1 MNIARDL
8 NDEQFYTYIHE
19 IENNNKLLKEEKHK
33 LNLEYI
39 DLQYKNKEL
48 EFTLNKDI
56 KYIQLKCKEGQLL
69 ENERELNK
77 KNNKIRELEENI
89 SSYENF
95 IKNNEHNKDQNYS
108 NIIEQ
113 LKMQLNDSNE
123 KCKFLEKRLN
133 ENIKYNSQLKGKDS
147 INYCNECPK
156 LRDELTD
163 LKKQLNDIEIVFND
177 TLNQT
182 QLPLNGGSSSKCNY
196 KEILLN
202 DNYPEIIES
211 SSSNIASSSKLTNQS
226 ENMVSSSKS
235 TNKSENIA
243 LSSDLTNQ
251 SENNSSKLTHQ
262 TENMASLS
270 KSIRFCNEYLKTGR
284 CPYEKTCYYKH
295 KTRKWIN
302 DTQPMCEF
310 FKSSKCCYG
319 DQCRFS
325 HKL

>member
-8 NDEQFYTYIHE
+8 NDEKIYTYIHE
-19 IENNNKLLKEEKHK
+19 IENDNKLLKEEKHK
-33 LNLEYI
+33 LSLEYI

-56 KYIQLKCKEGQLL
+56 NYVQLKCKEGQLL
-69 ENERELNK
+69 EKEGELNK
-77 KNNKIRELEENI
+77 KDNKIRELEENI

-95 IKNNEHNKDQNYS
+95 IKNNEHNKDQSYS
-108 NIIEQ
+108 NIISQ
-113 LKMQLNDSNE
+113 LKRQLDDSNE
-123 KCKFLEKRLN
+123 NCKFLEKRLN
-133 ENIKYNSQLKGKDS
+133 ENIKYNSQLKGKNC
-147 INYCNECPK
+147 INYCNECQK
-156 LRDELTD
+156 SKDELTA
-163 LKKQLNDIEIVFND
+163 LRRELNDIEIAFND

-182 QLPLNGGSSSKCNY
+182 QIPSNRTSDGASSSKCNY
-196 KEILLN
+196 KDILLN

-211 SSSNIASSSKLTNQS
+211 SSNHITSSSKLTN
-226 ENMVSSSKS
+226 
-235 TNKSENIA
+235 
-243 LSSDLTNQ
+243 
-251 SENNSSKLTHQ
+251 Q

-284 CPYEKTCYYKH
+284 CPYENTCYYEH
-295 KTRKWIN
+295 KSRKWIN